1 MRKPDFNNL
10 LKVLHREV
18 PDRPVIFEFF
28 LNFSLNERLT
38 GQKGDT
44 PQAQVDAFAAA
55 GYDHCFFWGNGFSFP
70 QPKRHSEKS
79 YSANEMSMISSWE
92 DFEKYPW
99 PDVNAAD
106 YSLLDTVKI
115 PSGMKVVVCGPCGV
129 QENLISLMGYD
140 TLCMA
145 LFDQPDLVRAMT
157 DRIGATLVRHYERCL
172 ESDNVGA
179 AISNDD
185 WGFQQQ
191 PLLSP
196 SDVREYIL
204 PWHTKIV
211 KTIHDAGRPAIMHSC
226 GNVYDC
232 GLIEDVIEVC
242 KFDARHS
249 YEDKILP
256 VEEAYERYHQRIA
269 ILGGIDVDFLCRK
282 TPEEIYRRSKEM
294 LERTAKRGGYAL
306 GSGNSIADY
315 VPAENYFAMI
325 SAATGMKY

>member
-1 MRKPDFNNL
+1 
-10 LKVLHREV
+10 
-18 PDRPVIFEFF
+18 
-28 LNFSLNERLT
+28 
-38 GQKGDT
+38 
-44 PQAQVDAFAAA
+44 
-55 GYDHCFFWGNGFSFP
+55 
-70 QPKRHSEKS
+70 
-79 YSANEMSMISSWE
+79 
-92 DFEKYPW
+92 
-99 PDVNAAD
+99 
-106 YSLLDTVKI
+106 
-115 PSGMKVVVCGPCGV
+115 
-129 QENLISLMGYD
+129 
-140 TLCMA
+140 MA

-157 DRIGATLVRHYERCL
+157 DRIGTSLVRHYERCL

-232 GLIEDVIEVC
+232 GLIEDVIEIC

-294 LERTAKRGGYAL
+294 LERTAQRGGYAL

-315 VPAENYFAMI
+315 VPHENYFAMI